1 MSNATRS
8 FARRFRRLPRRDE
21 QGAILILASV
31 GMVIAMVASA
41 LAIDIGSLAQ
51 DARQDQKVADMA
63 ALDAVRGAPANYQ
76 TLAEASAARN
86 GFPLTAGHSVVA
98 VEGVKTSGTTCQ
110 AMPGAGTACVTVTSP
125 YTNKFP
131 VVSSRNSVTRAGMAS
146 NTAFGGFTIGSSLAT
161 FDTNRS
167 RILDAMMGGIL
178 KGSSLSAG
186 LVSWQGLAG
195 ANVTLEALR
204 TQLVSG
210 GVSAGTVTGLMN
222 ANLTM
227 NQLMTATASAL
238 TAQGVVGA
246 AQATILNTLKAQVTS
261 TALTSFKLG
270 DFMTVASGADNM
282 ALGSTLNVFQLVTA
296 AAQVANGNN
305 FIDVPNVGITVPNV
319 SSTRVRLQVI
329 EGPKYYFGPV
339 GQSVSTSQVSLT
351 VTPTL
356 DLTVPLL
363 VGSAKVTSEYPLR
376 ITGAGAVGTLTSA
389 TCGAGSGITV
399 DVDPTAFSGSMSAT
413 LSAVVTVLVPVAT
426 VAIPETSV
434 VANTDGGA
442 SDPDLAFS
450 YPTEFL
456 PAPTATSK
464 HWGSSP
470 IGLQGLTT
478 ITAGSPTVTAG
489 SLPLTLPIGSVVS
502 AVTGALPGIIG
513 ELDTRVVTP
522 LLKALGTDI
531 GSADVTAT
539 ALQCNTPV
547 LSG

>member
-1 MSNATRS
+1 MSAATR
-8 FARRFRRLPRRDE
+8 FRAKLPRCRRRRDE
-21 QGAILILASV
+21 QGAILILAAG
-31 GMVIAMVASA
+31 GMVVAMVMAS

-51 DARQDQKVADMA
+51 DARQDQKVADLA
-63 ALDAVRGAPANYQ
+63 ALDAVRGTPANYQ
-76 TLAEASAARN
+76 ALALASAARN
-86 GFPLTAGHSVVA
+86 GFPVTAGHSVVA

-110 AMPGAGTACVTVTSP
+110 AMPGSATACVTVTSP

-131 VVSSRNSVTRAGMAS
+131 FVTGRDSVTRAGMAS
-146 NTAFGGFTIGSSLAT
+146 KTAFGGFTIGSSLAT

-167 RILDAMMGGIL
+167 KILDAMMGGIL

-186 LVSWQGLAG
+186 LVSWQGLAAG
-195 ANVTLEALR
+195 NVTLDALR
-204 TQLVSG
+204 TQLVSA
-210 GVSAGTVTGLMN
+210 GVSAGSVTGLMN

-227 NQLMTATASAL
+227 NQLLTATASAL

-305 FIDVPNVGITVPNV
+305 FIDVSNVGITVPNV
-319 SSTRVRLQVI
+319 SSTKISLQVI
-329 EGPKYYFGPV
+329 EGPKFYFGPV
-339 GQSVSTSQVSLT
+339 GGSVSTSQVTLT

-356 DLTVPLL
+356 NLTVPLL
-363 VGSAKVTSEYPLR
+363 VGSAKVTSEYPLKV
-376 ITGAGAVGTLTSA
+376 TGAGAVGTLTSA
-389 TCGAGSGITV
+389 TCGATSGITV
-399 DVDPTAFSGSMSAT
+399 DVDPTAFSGSISAT
-413 LSAVVTVLVPVAT
+413 LSAVVSVLVPVAT
-426 VAIPETSV
+426 VSIPETSV

-442 SDPDLAFS
+442 SDPDLSFS
-450 YPTEFL
+450 YPTEFP
-456 PAPTATSK
+456 PAATATSK

-470 IGLQGLTT
+470 VGLSGLTT

-502 AVTGALPGIIG
+502 AVTGALPGIVG
-513 ELDTRVVTP
+513 DLDTLVVTP
-522 LLKALGTDI
+522 LLQALGTDI

>member
-1 MSNATRS
+1 
-8 FARRFRRLPRRDE
+8 
-21 QGAILILASV
+21 
-31 GMVIAMVASA
+31 
-41 LAIDIGSLAQ
+41 
-51 DARQDQKVADMA
+51 
-63 ALDAVRGAPANYQ
+63 
-76 TLAEASAARN
+76 
-86 GFPLTAGHSVVA
+86 
-98 VEGVKTSGTTCQ
+98 
-110 AMPGAGTACVTVTSP
+110 
-125 YTNKFP
+125 
-131 VVSSRNSVTRAGMAS
+131 
-146 NTAFGGFTIGSSLAT
+146 
-161 FDTNRS
+161 
-167 RILDAMMGGIL
+167 
-178 KGSSLSAG
+178 
-186 LVSWQGLAG
+186 
-195 ANVTLEALR
+195 
-204 TQLVSG
+204 
-210 GVSAGTVTGLMN
+210 MN
-222 ANLTM
+222 ANVTM
-227 NQLMTATASAL
+227 NQLLTATASAL

-246 AQATILNTLKAQVTS
+246 GQATILNTLKAQVTS

-270 DFMTVASGADNM
+270 DFMTIASGADNM

-399 DVDPTAFSGSMSAT
+399 DVDPTAFSGSISAT

-434 VANTDGGA
+434 VANTNGGA

-450 YPTEFL
+450 HPTEFL

-470 IGLQGLTT
+470 VGLQGLTT
-478 ITAGSPTVTAG
+478 ITAGSPTITAG